1 MIVGRDLPQ
10 HFPLPAIEPDRRN
23 QAEPQQHPITSLLT
37 AVSKPPMSPVGYNS
51 QLEYADPAITTRKHE
66 DDQRLD
72 LFGTT
77 EAPSAF
83 SPTEGRAQS
92 VNDLD
97 VSVMM
102 TKFYSQVAISP
113 SNPIALLISA
123 RSPPCSP
130 VFVDSMVKPPLLM
143 YSYPLSVADSYEI
156 GTNPSKSSP

>member
-1 MIVGRDLPQ
+1 VFGSALRIQWTRPNLYRTHLENRHPNVNPDEVLGKPAGSRRRSMIVGRDLPQ

-102 TKFYSQVAISP
+102 TKFCWSHAYLYATCVISDP
-113 SNPIALLISA
+113 
-123 RSPPCSP
+123 
-130 VFVDSMVKPPLLM
+130 
-143 YSYPLSVADSYEI
+143 
-156 GTNPSKSSP
+156 